1 MSDSKVSND
10 SKPSGPNQQTKLSES
25 SESSE
30 FSDQEARPYFTGR
43 PEISVGGIAVDRDR
57 LLMIQRGRGVAKGQ
71 WSIPGGR
78 VEFGESLQ
86 AAVVREVF
94 EETGI
99 EVVCGQF
106 LGWVERIGEG
116 FHYVIMDFAVDVFSP
131 GRPVA
136 GDDAAQAKWVHLADI
151 TELDVVD
158 GLVPFLAEHGYLDLI
173 T

>member
-1 MSDSKVSND
+1 MSDPIIEVPAS
-10 SKPSGPNQQTKLSES
+10 
-25 SESSE
+25 
-30 FSDQEARPYFTGR
+30 YFTGR
-43 PEISVGGIAVDRDR
+43 TEISVGGIAIDRDR

-78 VEFGESLQ
+78 VEFGESLE

-99 EVVCGQF
+99 EVVCNKF

-136 GDDAAQAKWVHLADI
+136 GDDAAQAQWVHLEDV
-151 TELDVVD
+151 TELDVVE

>member
-1 MSDSKVSND
+1 MSEPTGEV
-10 SKPSGPNQQTKLSES
+10 P
-25 SESSE
+25 
-30 FSDQEARPYFTGR
+30 APYFTGR
-43 PEISVGGIAVDRDR
+43 PEISVGGIAIDRDR

-78 VEFGESLQ
+78 VEYGEALE

-99 EVVCGQF
+99 EVVCGKF

-116 FHYVIMDFAVDVFSP
+116 FHYVIMDFAVEVFSP
-131 GRPVA
+131 GRPIA
-136 GDDAAQAKWVHLADI
+136 GDDAAQAKWVHLGDV
-151 TELDVVD
+151 TELDVVE

-173 T
+173 I

>member
-1 MSDSKVSND
+1 M
-10 SKPSGPNQQTKLSES
+10 SES
-25 SESSE
+25 PGEVPVS
-30 FSDQEARPYFTGR
+30 YFTGR

-78 VEFGESLQ
+78 VEFGEALE

-99 EVVCGQF
+99 EVVCDKF

-116 FHYVIMDFAVDVFSP
+116 FHYVIMDFAVEVFSP

-136 GDDAAQAKWVHLADI
+136 GDDAAQAKWVHLADV
-151 TELDVVD
+151 TELDVVE

-173 T
+173 I

>member
-1 MSDSKVSND
+1 M
-10 SKPSGPNQQTKLSES
+10 SES
-25 SESSE
+25 SSE
-30 FSDQEARPYFTGR
+30 VSNASFTGR
-43 PEISVGGIAVDRDR
+43 PEISVGGIAVDRNR

-78 VEFGESLQ
+78 VEFGESLE

-99 EVVCGQF
+99 EVVCGKF
-106 LGWVERIGEG
+106 LGWVERMGEG

-136 GDDAAQAKWVHLADI
+136 GDDAAQAKWVHLADV
-151 TELDVVD
+151 TELDVVE

>member
-1 MSDSKVSND
+1 V
-10 SKPSGPNQQTKLSES
+10 SES
-25 SESSE
+25 PGEVSGS
-30 FSDQEARPYFTGR
+30 YFTGR

-78 VEFGESLQ
+78 VEFGESLE

-99 EVVCGQF
+99 EVVCDKF
-106 LGWVERIGEG
+106 LGWVERIGED

-136 GDDAAQAKWVHLADI
+136 GDDASQAKWVHLADI
-151 TELDVVD
+151 TELDVVE
-158 GLVPFLAEHGYLDLI
+158 GLVPFLAEHGYIDLI
-173 T
+173 I